1 MPPKK
6 NIKNT
11 TLKQKQNKAKQQQQ
25 QQQGQNVKI
34 NINVGDKP
42 SKRKP
47 RTTRPKQP
55 PKQPPKPPPQLPTP
69 QVQYVPMHLV
79 QQPATYFTPPV
90 SAPPIVAP
98 PTTTITPIVAPPI
111 VAPPIGPPVGPPIGP
126 PVGPPVGPPRLRRA
140 RTGPITTPSGP
151 PIITPP
157 TIRTGTGPPIVPM
170 NPLLNLP
177 SIELNTFENFT
188 PRQNVISNLISY
200 EDLDEPMAYSF
211 SDYTDTYSNVYDW
224 IQQGIENFN
233 DSQTQ
238 TDFMPQ
244 IGSFMPL
251 TQDIIPSAISDTLM
265 KNEMQN
271 IPQPPLL
278 PPKSKLVPQPPPLPQ
293 AQPPPPPPLR
303 DFLAPTQDIQ
313 QSGITRLVDLTQE
326 NLQQLGGITSNE
338 EYAPSE
344 ISEITE
350 GTSRSIYTDITNATK
365 NLYEKPKQMNV
376 LEMIQQKAKE
386 QQEKNKKPIDEILK
400 ENKEKQSKDEG
411 LASTIFAE
419 MEKRRQFI
427 QPPDEEDTSDDWEE
441 ELEYTTK
448 KQEPEPDQPRK
459 PIAEGKKMTRKPGS
473 GRPKGSRNK
482 SQTERDLDDSLER
495 TKERLR
501 ETKRKMKALERS
513 KIDTDE
519 EDNTVEDYIQM
530 INNLEN
536 QIVFIN
542 GLIQDEREL
551 RRLKPIEEYGFE
563 GEEED
568 DEEN

>member
-1 MPPKK
+1 
-6 NIKNT
+6 
-11 TLKQKQNKAKQQQQ
+11 
-25 QQQGQNVKI
+25 
-34 NINVGDKP
+34 
-42 SKRKP
+42 
-47 RTTRPKQP
+47 
-55 PKQPPKPPPQLPTP
+55 
-69 QVQYVPMHLV
+69 
-79 QQPATYFTPPV
+79 
-90 SAPPIVAP
+90 
-98 PTTTITPIVAPPI
+98 
-111 VAPPIGPPVGPPIGP
+111 
-126 PVGPPVGPPRLRRA
+126 
-140 RTGPITTPSGP
+140 
-151 PIITPP
+151 
-157 TIRTGTGPPIVPM
+157 
-170 NPLLNLP
+170 
-177 SIELNTFENFT
+177 
-188 PRQNVISNLISY
+188 
-200 EDLDEPMAYSF
+200 
-211 SDYTDTYSNVYDW
+211 VYDW

-251 TQDIIPSAISDTLM
+251 TQDIVPSAISDTLM

-271 IPQPPLL
+271 IPQPPPL

-293 AQPPPPPPLR
+293 AQPPPPPPPPPPLR

-376 LEMIQQKAKE
+376 IEMIQQKAKE
-386 QQEKNKKPIDEILK
+386 QQEKNKKPIDEMLK
-400 ENKEKQSKDEG
+400 ENKKNKEKQSKDEG

-441 ELEYTTK
+441 EEIPKYTTK

-459 PIAEGKKMTRKPGS
+459 PITEGKKMTRKPGS
-473 GRPKGSRNK
+473 GRPKGSGNK
-482 SQTERDLDDSLER
+482 SQNERELDDSLKQ
-495 TKERLR
+495 TKADLR
-501 ETKRKMKALERS
+501 VAKQKMKALERS
-513 KIDTDE
+513 KIDTDD
-519 EDNTVEDYIQM
+519 EDNTVDDYIQM
-530 INNLEN
+530 IDDLEN

-542 GLIQDEREL
+542 ELIQDEREL